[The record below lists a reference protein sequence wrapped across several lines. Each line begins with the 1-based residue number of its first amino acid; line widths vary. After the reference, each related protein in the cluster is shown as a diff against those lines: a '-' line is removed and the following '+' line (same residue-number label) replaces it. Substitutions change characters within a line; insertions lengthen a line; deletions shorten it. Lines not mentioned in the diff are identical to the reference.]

1 MQAAVDVKALGHVA
15 VLMGGFSSEREVSL
29 SSGEG
34 VLKGL
39 LSKGVNAEGFD
50 PARRSITELA
60 AGGFDRV
67 FIALHGRFGED
78 GAGGARVSRHSLY
91 GTGREGKCRCDG

>member
-34 VLKGL
+34 VLKAL
-39 LSKGVNAEGFD
+39 LSKGVNAEGFAAASRSL
-50 PARRSITELA
+50 PRAALTVCLSRFTGALVKTARCRGCSSISA
-60 AGGFDRV
+60 FPIRDR
-67 FIALHGRFGED
+67 A
-78 GAGGARVSRHSLY
+78 
-91 GTGREGKCRCDG
+91 